1 MDQRRIFQLRDKVE
15 RVSVSTA
22 VILLSFSNLN
32 SLIIPMDSQRVKET
46 IKKHIDILL
55 QDFFEDSDL
64 INILPSVAAQVVKDV
79 NDYLEEKKK
88 EKLADSMV
96 QDLANQIESLEDP
109 NQRIR
114 DLLQKRIVDFCK
126 QVISGTVKNI
136 QVPPGLTICKNDLG
150 DIAGQF
156 VRLVNYNKSVF
167 GEFYNDIIENHCIFT
182 VEA

>member
-1 MDQRRIFQLRDKVE
+1 
-15 RVSVSTA
+15 
-22 VILLSFSNLN
+22 
-32 SLIIPMDSQRVKET
+32 
-46 IKKHIDILL
+46 
-55 QDFFEDSDL
+55 
-64 INILPSVAAQVVKDV
+64 V